1 MIPKNV
7 PSKSSKLKNSQ
18 EKTANIPENE
28 ELHKQNEILLCQFE
42 NDVEKV
48 KEAQKRL
55 YDLSQLI
62 TTFSTKIVEQ
72 DLTTESSK
80 PNVNLIIKYDIM
92 KKFWTTH

>member
-7 PSKSSKLKNSQ
+7 PSKSSKLKNPQ
-18 EKTANIPENE
+18 EKAPIPENE

-48 KEAQKRL
+48 KEAQKRI

-80 PNVNLIIKYDIM
+80 RNVHLS
-92 KKFWTTH
+92 